1 MRRTFVFATTG
12 TEAMEVKKV
21 TTDKLFRGLLI
32 LTCALFHHF
41 KNQKPAVLNLR
52 FFRLSLRARP
62 GNSMPKIYLK
72 TYGCQM
78 NERDSEQ
85 VLRTFSEG
93 GYTVTTK
100 ENEADAILI
109 NTCSVR
115 DQAEQK
121 ALGKMGH
128 MMHAGRDR
136 KHVVYGFMGCMA
148 QSRGDE
154 LFKVVPS
161 LDVVVGTQKYHRV
174 FEYVDTILKR
184 RLEARMDDPTY
195 SLRGDSVCDV
205 AEEEGSQNT
214 IRDHV
219 VKPRESSAFVSIM
232 QGCNMRC
239 SFCIV
244 PDTRGKERGRPIHD
258 IVGEVRHLAA
268 NGVKEVTLL
277 GQIVNLY
284 GRNEFPKINGKSPF
298 VQLLEAAHEIEG
310 IERIRFTSPHPI
322 GYRDDLI
329 AAFTYLPKLCSHIHF
344 PMQSGSDRILREM
357 RRPYRNEKFIEIC
370 EKMKAAR
377 PGIAITTDIIV
388 GFPGET
394 EEDFQMTIDTVERLQ
409 FDNAFVFRYSKRRNT
424 PAAEMENQLAEP
436 EKESRN
442 QRLLDVVNRIAI
454 AKNAELVGTTQR
466 VLCEG
471 PSKTKATRLSGRS
484 EQNKVVIFDG
494 EPDRLVGRLLDIH
507 IEESGGF
514 SLFGSVV

>member
-1 MRRTFVFATTG
+1 
-12 TEAMEVKKV
+12 
-21 TTDKLFRGLLI
+21 
-32 LTCALFHHF
+32 
-41 KNQKPAVLNLR
+41 
-52 FFRLSLRARP
+52 
-62 GNSMPKIYLK
+62 MPKVYVK

-85 VLRTFSEG
+85 VARMFSEG
-93 GYTVTTK
+93 GYTVTAN

-121 ALGKMGH
+121 ALGKMGT
-128 MMHAGRDR
+128 MMHKGRDR

-148 QSRGDE
+148 QSRGSE
-154 LFKVVPS
+154 LFKAVPS
-161 LDVVVGTQKYHRV
+161 LDLVVGTQKYHKV
-174 FEYVDTILKR
+174 FQYVDDILKR
-184 RLEARMDDPTY
+184 RLEARMDDPAH
-195 SLRGDSVCDV
+195 SLRGATVCDV

-214 IRDHV
+214 IRDHIA
-219 VKPRESSAFVSIM
+219 KAREASAFVSIM

-258 IVGEVRHLAA
+258 IVGEVRHLASH
-268 NGVKEVTLL
+268 GVKEVTLL

-284 GRNEFPKINGKSPF
+284 GRTEFPKLNGKSPF
-298 VQLLEAAHEIEG
+298 VQLLEAVHEVDG

-329 AAFTYLPKLCSHIHF
+329 AAFTYLPKLCPHIHF

-357 RRPYRNEKFIEIC
+357 RRPYKNAKFIEIC

-377 PGIAITTDIIV
+377 DGLAITTDIIV

-394 EEDFQMTIDTVERLQ
+394 EEDFQATIATVERLQ
-409 FDNAFVFRYSKRRNT
+409 FDNAFVFRYSKRHNT
-424 PAAEMENQLAEP
+424 PAAEMEGQLSEP

-442 QRLLDVVNRIAI
+442 QRLLEVVNRIAI
-454 AKNAELVGTTQR
+454 AKNQALVGTRQQ

-471 PSKTKATRLSGRS
+471 PSKTNAARLSGRTPH
-484 EQNKVVIFDG
+484 NKIVIFDG
-494 EPDRLVGRLLDIH
+494 DPARMTGSLLDIR
-507 IEESGGF
+507 IEQSGGF
-514 SLFGSVV
+514 SLFGTACLEG